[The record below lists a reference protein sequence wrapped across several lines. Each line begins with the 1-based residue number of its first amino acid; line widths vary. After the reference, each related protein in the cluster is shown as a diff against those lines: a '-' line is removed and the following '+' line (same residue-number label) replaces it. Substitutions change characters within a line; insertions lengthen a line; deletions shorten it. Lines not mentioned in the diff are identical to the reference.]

1 MPIGVVITRPPEI
14 FSILNLPTPGQRLD
28 DVFVVFDSHSRP
40 SKHPNGSAFLFFPT
54 LDHTAAYLGELL
66 HVDSSLLDGGM
77 SWQMQL
83 FSHYSGHFFV
93 IRKHLFDTDSALA
106 LYDANMCIL
115 ELKLSQ
121 AEIKTSTAEY
131 QARIQALES
140 ENASLHAQIRR
151 IEKGKAV
158 DLSPPHPR
166 SASSSPHSMER
177 PFQHS
182 EIALDYSSNMPSS
195 IHATSSL
202 GGVRSDTRPKGTPEM
217 PMDESEQASLLEAYR
232 LQANMNTSHALDTV
246 SVSHAES
253 SSNSNSRL
261 LSVSSMPHDNSNYQN
276 TLDSEASSSAQQAS
290 MLLAYQVQADFSSED
305 SALRTQLQDLRTS
318 QSVTFQCGIC
328 METYPI
334 DNVCTIDERHN
345 FCRGCLKEN
354 INIHLQEHRFPI
366 FCPLCVADKA
376 VEPRCMHNFPFIAAY
391 FDPFT
396 SIAIT
401 RIQAEQLG
409 LSQAQAELWIE
420 LELAKFSLMLPCRK

>member
-14 FSILNLPTPGQRLD
+14 FSILNLPTPGQPLD
-28 DVFVVFDSHSRP
+28 DVFVIFDSHSRP

-66 HVDSSLLDGGM
+66 HIDSSLLDGGM

-93 IRKHLFDTDSALA
+93 IRKHMFDTDSALA

-121 AEIKTSTAEY
+121 AEMKTSTAER

-158 DLSPPHPR
+158 DPSPPHPR
-166 SASSSPHSMER
+166 SVSNTPHLMAS

-182 EIALDYSSNMPSS
+182 EIALDYSSNMPSGIHTASSSVS
-195 IHATSSL
+195 I
-202 GGVRSDTRPKGTPEM
+202 GRVRSDIRPMDTPEM

-232 LQANMNTSHALDTV
+232 LQANMNASHALDTV

-253 SSNSNSRL
+253 SSSSNSRL
-261 LSVSSMPHDNSNYQN
+261 LPLSSISHDNGDSQN
-276 TLDSEASSSAQQAS
+276 MLESEASSSAQQAS
-290 MLLAYQVQADFSSED
+290 MLLAYQVQADLSSED
-305 SALRTQLQDLRTS
+305 SALRTQLQDLRSS
-318 QSVTFQCGIC
+318 QSATFQCGIC

-334 DNVCTIDERHN
+334 DNVCTIDEQHN

-354 INIHLQEHRFPI
+354 INIHLEEHRFPI

-376 VEPRCMHNFPFIAAY
+376 VEPRCMYNFPFIAAY
-391 FDPFT
+391 FSPVHVDSHHSHPGGTTGPFAST
-396 SIAIT
+396 GGA
-401 RIQAEQLG
+401 LD
-409 LSQAQAELWIE
+409 
-420 LELAKFSLMLPCRK
+420 